1 LKLKKNH
8 PKEKAMLHPRNPHR
22 ERYNFKQLIETNPAL
37 KSFVRPNAFGDESI
51 DFSNPAAVLMLNKS
65 LLKHFYKIDFWEIPD
80 GYLCPPI
87 PGRAD
92 YIHNMADLLS
102 ENNSGK
108 IPVGEKIKCLDIGV
122 GSNCIYP
129 IIGIKEYGWT
139 FVGSDIDPIS
149 IENANKIIAQ
159 NAILKNKVKCIL
171 QSNKMDV
178 FNGIITA
185 NDFYDITICNPP
197 FHGSQQEAQANNL
210 RKIKNL
216 GTQKNEKP
224 ALNFGGKQTE
234 LWCFGGEEGF
244 IKNMIKQSTAFATH
258 CFWFTTLVSK
268 QENLKGIYFAIKK
281 ANATAVKTLPMGQG
295 NKTSRV
301 VAWTFLTN
309 EQQTEWAKKWA

>member
-37 KSFVRPNAFGDESI
+37 KPFVRPNAFGDESI

-258 CFWFTTLVSK
+258 GFWFTTLVSK
-268 QENLKGIYFAIKK
+268 QENLKGIYFALKK
-281 ANATAVKTLPMGQG
+281 ANATDSKNPIHGTRQQ
-295 NKTSRV
+295 NK
-301 VAWTFLTN
+301 
-309 EQQTEWAKKWA
+309 

>member
-1 LKLKKNH
+1 
-8 PKEKAMLHPRNPHR
+8 MLHPRNPHR

-37 KSFVRPNAFGDESI
+37 KPFVRPNAFGDESI

-129 IIGIKEYGWT
+129 IIGVKEYGWT
-139 FVGSDIDPIS
+139 YIGSDIDPIS

-159 NAILKNKVKCIL
+159 NTILINKVKCIL

-268 QENLKGIYFAIKK
+268 QENLKGIYFALKK
-281 ANATAVKTLPMGQG
+281 ANATAVKTLSMGQG

-309 EQQTEWAKKWA
+309 EQQIEWAKKWG

>member
-1 LKLKKNH
+1 
-8 PKEKAMLHPRNPHR
+8 M
-22 ERYNFKQLIETNPAL
+22 
-37 KSFVRPNAFGDESI
+37 
-51 DFSNPAAVLMLNKS
+51 
-65 LLKHFYKIDFWEIPD
+65 
-80 GYLCPPI
+80 
-87 PGRAD
+87 
-92 YIHNMADLLS
+92 
-102 ENNSGK
+102 
-108 IPVGEKIKCLDIGV
+108 DIGV

-139 FVGSDIDPIS
+139 FIGSDIDPIS

-159 NAILKNKVKCIL
+159 NAHLKDKVKCIL
-171 QSNKMDV
+171 QTNKMDV

-258 CFWFTTLVSK
+258 CLWFTTLVSK
-268 QENLKGIYFAIKK
+268 QENLKGIYFALKK
-281 ANATAVKTLPMGQG
+281 ANATAVKTLSMGQG

-309 EQQTEWAKKWA
+309 EQQIEWAKKWG

>member
-1 LKLKKNH
+1 
-8 PKEKAMLHPRNPHR
+8 MLHPRNPHR

-37 KSFVRPNAFGDESI
+37 KPFVRPNAFGDESI

-159 NAILKNKVKCIL
+159 NAHLKDKVKCIL
-171 QSNKMDV
+171 QTNKMDV

-258 CFWFTTLVSK
+258 CLWFTTLVSK

-281 ANATAVKTLPMGQG
+281 ANATAVKTLSMGQG

-309 EQQTEWAKKWA
+309 EQQIEWAKKWG

>member
-1 LKLKKNH
+1 MAICVH
-8 PKEKAMLHPRNPHR
+8 QYRAEPIISIIWQTYCPKTIAEKYP
-22 ERYNFKQLIETNPAL
+22 Y
-37 KSFVRPNAFGDESI
+37 
-51 DFSNPAAVLMLNKS
+51 
-65 LLKHFYKIDFWEIPD
+65 
-80 GYLCPPI
+80 
-87 PGRAD
+87 
-92 YIHNMADLLS
+92 
-102 ENNSGK
+102 
-108 IPVGEKIKCLDIGV
+108 GEKIKCLDIGV

>member
-1 LKLKKNH
+1 LELKKKH

-22 ERYNFKQLIETNPAL
+22 ERYNFKQLIETNTAL
-37 KSFVRPNAFGDESI
+37 KPFVRPNAFGDESI

-65 LLKHFYKIDFWEIPD
+65 LLKHFYAIDFWEIPD

-92 YIHNMADLLS
+92 YFHNMADLLS
-102 ENNSGK
+102 ESNGGK

-129 IIGIKEYGWT
+129 IIGVNAYGWN

-149 IENANKIIAQ
+149 IENANKIITQ
-159 NAILKNKVKCIL
+159 NDILKNKVKCIL
-171 QSNKMDV
+171 QTNKLDV
-178 FNGIITA
+178 FNGIISS
-185 NDFYDITICNPP
+185 DEFYDISVCNPP

-216 GTQKNEKP
+216 GTQKNESP
-224 ALNFGGKQTE
+224 VLNFGGKQSE
-234 LWCFGGEEGF
+234 LWCYGGEEGF
-244 IKNMIKQSTAFATH
+244 IKNMVKQSKSFATN
-258 CFWFTTLVSK
+258 CLWFTTLVSK
-268 QENLKGIYFAIKK
+268 QENLKGIYSALTK

-301 VAWTFLTN
+301 VAWTFFTD
-309 EQQTEWAKKWA
+309 EQQSEWAKKWD

>member
-1 LKLKKNH
+1 
-8 PKEKAMLHPRNPHR
+8 MLHPRNPHR

-268 QENLKGIYFAIKK
+268 QENLKGIYFALKK
-281 ANATAVKTLPMGQG
+281 ANATEVKTLSMGQG

-309 EQQTEWAKKWA
+309 EQQIEWAKKWG

>member
-1 LKLKKNH
+1 
-8 PKEKAMLHPRNPHR
+8 MLHPRNPHR
-22 ERYNFKQLIETNPAL
+22 ERYNFKQLIETNTAL
-37 KSFVRPNAFGDESI
+37 KPFVRPNAFGDESI

-65 LLKHFYKIDFWEIPD
+65 LLKHFYAIDFWEIPD

-102 ENNSGK
+102 ESNGGK

-129 IIGIKEYGWT
+129 IIGVNAYGWN

-159 NAILKNKVKCIL
+159 NDILKNKVKCIL
-171 QSNKMDV
+171 QTNKMDV
-178 FNGIITA
+178 FNGIISA
-185 NDFYDITICNPP
+185 DEFYDISVCNPP

-216 GTQKNEKP
+216 GTQKNESP
-224 ALNFGGKQTE
+224 VLNFGGKQSE
-234 LWCFGGEEGF
+234 LWCYGGEEGF
-244 IKNMIKQSTAFATH
+244 IKNMVNQSKSFATN
-258 CFWFTTLVSK
+258 CMWFTTLVSK
-268 QENLKGIYFAIKK
+268 QENLKGIYLALKK

-301 VAWTFLTN
+301 VAWTFLTD
-309 EQQTEWAKKWA
+309 EQQSEWAKKWD

>member
-1 LKLKKNH
+1 
-8 PKEKAMLHPRNPHR
+8 MLHPRNPHR

-37 KSFVRPNAFGDESI
+37 KPFIRPNAFGDESI

-129 IIGIKEYGWT
+129 IIGVKEYGWT
-139 FVGSDIDPIS
+139 YIGSDIDPIS

-216 GTQKNEKP
+216 GNQKMEKP

-244 IKNMIKQSTAFATH
+244 VKTMIKQSKSFATN
-258 CFWFTTLVSK
+258 CLWFTTLVSK
-268 QENLKGIYFAIKK
+268 QENLKGIYIALKK
-281 ANATAVKTLPMGQG
+281 ANATAVKTLSMGQG

-309 EQQTEWAKKWA
+309 EQQIEWAKKWG

>member
-1 LKLKKNH
+1 
-8 PKEKAMLHPRNPHR
+8 MLHPRNPHR

-37 KSFVRPNAFGDESI
+37 KPFIRPNAFGDESI
-51 DFSNPAAVLMLNKS
+51 DFSNSAAVLMLNKS

-129 IIGIKEYGWT
+129 IIGVKEYGWT
-139 FVGSDIDPIS
+139 YIGSDIDPIS

-244 IKNMIKQSTAFATH
+244 VKTMIKQSKSFATN
-258 CFWFTTLVSK
+258 CLWFTTLVSK
-268 QENLKGIYFAIKK
+268 QENLKGIYIALKK
-281 ANATAVKTLPMGQG
+281 ANATAVKTLSMGQG

-309 EQQTEWAKKWA
+309 EQQIEWAKKWG

>member
-1 LKLKKNH
+1 
-8 PKEKAMLHPRNPHR
+8 MLHPRNPHR

-37 KSFVRPNAFGDESI
+37 KPFVRPNAFGDESI

-65 LLKHFYKIDFWEIPD
+65 LLKHFYTIDFWEIPD

-102 ENNSGK
+102 ENNNGK
-108 IPVGEKIKCLDIGV
+108 IPMEEKIKCLDIGV

-129 IIGIKEYGWT
+129 IIGVKEYGWT

-171 QSNKMDV
+171 QTNKMDV

-210 RKIKNL
+210 RKIKNF

-258 CFWFTTLVSK
+258 CLWFTTLVSK

-309 EQQTEWAKKWA
+309 EQQIEWAKKWG